1 MGQEWGPGVWRRA
14 KARGPGGAAW
24 REPRLLTAFHVSGV
38 RGVRGDRPGEGGAP
52 QEFTRQLPGSPSF
65 PGGEA
70 SFPFPG
76 TPEQTAESE

>member
-38 RGVRGDRPGEGGAP
+38 RGVRGDGPGEGGAP
-52 QEFTRQLPGSPSF
+52 PGIHETVAWLPQLSRR
-65 PGGEA
+65 
-70 SFPFPG
+70 
-76 TPEQTAESE
+76 